1 MSQNKLPKS
10 LIFAGILIY
19 IFLYLP
25 IIILIL
31 YSFNDSRINVSWIG
45 FTLKWYKILL
55 SDKQLMKA
63 FFNSL
68 VIAAFASVIS
78 VILGTF
84 AGVALHKHKIPIL
97 SYLVMIPVAAPE
109 LLIGVSLLLFFMLIH
124 LTLGYVSITLAHIA
138 FCLSFVTI
146 AVKTRMHDMDDSVLE
161 AARDLGANS
170 FQTFYL
176 ILIPMILPGIIAGG
190 LMAFTLSIDDFV
202 ITFFTTGIDSVTL
215 PIAIYSMLKMGIT
228 PEINAISTM
237 LICIT
242 LILILIARKLS
253 PQMFK
258 S

>member
-109 LLIGVSLLLFFMLIH
+109 LLIGVSLLLFFMLLH